1 MKPRIGHIVFHP
13 ILNDITKAV
22 AIELQDKID
31 CIEIANPNP
40 LNEKEILQTALDLQT
55 RCDVIISRE
64 DTINL
69 LAPNLTVPVIGR
81 SLRFSD
87 IIEAL
92 YLASKKSKKVGLVL
106 HCRQDIDLSYWPQ
119 VFGIEIY
126 KSMYN
131 SRRDALPAVL
141 EVIKMGAEIIT
152 GGVLVGK
159 HVTSCGVKHQM
170 ILQTRDTVVEL
181 IYKAIDIFNAIQKE
195 KEYTTRFQTLL
206 DFVHEGVIFL
216 DHTFIVG
223 YVNNRACQILKVAKN
238 DLLNQDLTRGLKNI
252 LLPEGKDVLINT
264 LSNIKEGPQLGV
276 LLKLKDTSLVVNIVS
291 PQVGNG
297 MTTIMTFTEAA
308 FLQKMEYKVRQQLT
322 DKGLVTQ
329 FTLDDIISNSEPIL
343 NSKKLA
349 KAFATTDSNILIYG
363 ETGTGKELFAQSIH
377 NLSPRNKGPFVAINC
392 SALPKEL
399 MESELFG
406 YEEGAFTGA
415 RKSGKIGLFELAHA
429 GTIFLD
435 ELSTMQLDLQAKIL
449 RVIQEK
455 KITRLGG
462 DKVIP
467 VNVRIIAATNL
478 NLREAVQNGQFRQDL
493 YFRLNVLLL
502 KIPPLR
508 EREGDIPLLFKHF
521 VAKFSARLNPLIEY
535 PSEQELEILLKYDW
549 PGNVRELE
557 NFAERF
563 VATSIYDSNTAGI
576 LESLLPNI
584 MPLHQISVDTF
595 NNMPN
600 NGEAPLLTQYIN
612 KNELELFYRIGAK
625 NNWNKK
631 LMAKDLGISE
641 TTLWR
646 KLKKAGISAFKRS
659 PL

>member
-1 MKPRIGHIVFHP
+1 LKPRIGHIVFHP

-406 YEEGAFTGA
+406 YEE
-415 RKSGKIGLFELAHA
+415 RC
-429 GTIFLD
+429 
-435 ELSTMQLDLQAKIL
+435 
-449 RVIQEK
+449 
-455 KITRLGG
+455 
-462 DKVIP
+462 
-467 VNVRIIAATNL
+467 
-478 NLREAVQNGQFRQDL
+478 
-493 YFRLNVLLL
+493 
-502 KIPPLR
+502 
-508 EREGDIPLLFKHF
+508 
-521 VAKFSARLNPLIEY
+521 
-535 PSEQELEILLKYDW
+535 
-549 PGNVRELE
+549 
-557 NFAERF
+557 
-563 VATSIYDSNTAGI
+563 
-576 LESLLPNI
+576 
-584 MPLHQISVDTF
+584 
-595 NNMPN
+595 
-600 NGEAPLLTQYIN
+600 
-612 KNELELFYRIGAK
+612 FYR
-625 NNWNKK
+625 
-631 LMAKDLGISE
+631 
-641 TTLWR
+641 
-646 KLKKAGISAFKRS
+646 S
-659 PL
+659 P